1 MNRRQFLAGAGATGL
16 AATAG
21 CLGGSS
27 PYYAGEEDPDTEW
40 WPQPQFD
47 RIASSYN
54 PQPVGPRE
62 SVTERWSLDI
72 SAPSDCPPVVA
83 DGLAFLPTASAVRAV
98 DARTGE
104 EQWREN
110 GGDGPMWPLSV
121 VYHDGLVFVAQM
133 DEQGLLALDATTGER
148 QWTFDPEGFGV
159 QPLLVDPERPSL
171 FAGDDE
177 GYVYELDPASGET
190 RWRRRVFGGVTAFA
204 QSIPEL
210 LVATEAGEVYALD
223 PTDGNAYW
231 RGEVSGNVEALA
243 TANGRGAFVSTFGG
257 PTVEL
262 DGQKKGA
269 RNWTADAW
277 GSDSFVVADDALF
290 AAGHRL
296 VALDSTDGGRRWTG
310 GKTTQCGPAAAGDTV
325 YAASGDAITAYKFG
339 GGVGVGSLRVG
350 AKRWTHSVE
359 GRPEQGLAVADGAVF
374 VLTEGGEDEPSKAYA
389 LEEA

>member
-1 MNRRQFLAGAGATGL
+1 MNRRQFLAGVGATGL
-16 AATAG
+16 VATAG
-21 CLGGSS
+21 CLGASS
-27 PYYAGEEDPDTEW
+27 PYYAGEEDPDTVW

-54 PQPVGPRE
+54 PNSVGPRE
-62 SVTERWSLDI
+62 SVAERWSLDI
-72 SAPSDCPPVVA
+72 SLPSDCPPVVA

-110 GGDGPMWPLSV
+110 GDDGPMWPLSV

-133 DEQGLLALDATTGER
+133 EERGLLALDATTGER
-148 QWTFDPEGFGV
+148 QWTFDPEGYGV
-159 QPLLVDPERPSL
+159 QALVVDPERPGL

-177 GYVYELDPASGET
+177 GYVYELDPTTGET
-190 RWRRRVFGGVTAFA
+190 RWRRRVFGSVTAFA

-210 LVATEAGEVYALD
+210 FVATESGEVYALD
-223 PTDGNAYW
+223 PTDGGAYW
-231 RGEVSGNVEALA
+231 RGEVPGNVEALA
-243 TANGRGAFVSTFGG
+243 TANGQGALVSTFGG

-262 DGQKKGA
+262 DGRKKGA
-269 RNWTADAW
+269 RNWTADVW
-277 GSDSFVVADDALF
+277 TSDSLVVTSGTLF

-296 VALDSTDGGRRWTG
+296 VALDSTDGSRRWTG
-310 GKTTQCGPAAAGDTV
+310 GKTTKCGPAAAGDTV
-325 YAASGDAITAYKFG
+325 YAASDGAVSAYKFG
-339 GGVGVGSLRVG
+339 GGIGVGSIRIG
-350 AKRWTHSVE
+350 EKRWSHSVE

-374 VLTEGGEDEPSKAYA
+374 VLTEGGDETSSKAYA